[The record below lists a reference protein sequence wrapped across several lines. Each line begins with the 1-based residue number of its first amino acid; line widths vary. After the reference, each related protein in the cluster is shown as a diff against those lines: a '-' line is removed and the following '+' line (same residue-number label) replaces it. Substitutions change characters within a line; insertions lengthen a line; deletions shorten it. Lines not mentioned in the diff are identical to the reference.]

1 MTSLRNK
8 FIRELTIRGRAERTI
23 QAYVAWVAA
32 LAKYYDRSP
41 DQLSNEQ
48 IRVWLAHLRS
58 ERRLS
63 GSSLNVAVQAVRA
76 FQEWVLGHD
85 REVCVRGIPKC
96 KRETVRAEVYAKSEI
111 AALLRAANPG
121 RDQVLLSLIYGCG
134 LRRED
139 ARLLRV
145 DDIDAER
152 NQLRVRHGKGA
163 KECVLPLPDHLIEAL
178 RAYWR
183 SDRTKRPGHDSP
195 WLFQGARPGQ
205 PMSKSLLLHLYARAV
220 RAAGI
225 KRKGGLHTL
234 RHSFA
239 THLLEAGVEITLVQR
254 LLGHTSLST
263 TARYLHVTQG
273 RIQTLA
279 QPLDLIAALPR

>member
-41 DQLSNEQ
+41 DELSNEQ

-183 SDRTKRPGHDSP
+183 SDRAKRPGHDSP